1 MKLTAYMK
9 LLTSLE
15 ITHFFLHKTDA
26 RPPTKICILT
36 FTSPRLKKIIFRL
49 NNYTSK
55 LAYVLLIDPIK
66 GWRVF
71 Y

>member
-1 MKLTAYMK
+1 MRK
-9 LLTSLE
+9 
-15 ITHFFLHKTDA
+15 FFLHKTDA